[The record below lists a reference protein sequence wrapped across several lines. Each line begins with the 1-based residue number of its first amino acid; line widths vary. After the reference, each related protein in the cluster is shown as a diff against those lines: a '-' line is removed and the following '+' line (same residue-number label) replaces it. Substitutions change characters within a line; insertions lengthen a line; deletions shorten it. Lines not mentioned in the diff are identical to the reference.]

1 MAVSTSTLRTSN
13 SNMPNIIGAL
23 FAASGV
29 GLIVFLILNIV
40 TNESLRFAVETQAE
54 FSDLLL
60 TFLNTYGIVVPLI
73 MIGAGIYFIRLGMG
87 ILRRDLPSA
96 AWAKQVLFWVMVLMI
111 ALFIGQVSTNLTS
124 SASDATTW
132 LIAALAAIGA
142 GMAWFAMNWIGQNLE
157 DAFVGVETLSS
168 RDSRLAW
175 NLLLPTVIVLLLV
188 AARPLERTFI
198 ASLTDQRFAGAQ
210 DRVVNFVG
218 LQNYAQL
225 LGFRVDAIGCTEASP
240 GVCATR
246 EVSQTVTETQE
257 IAVDNEALRDILA
270 QITSGQ
276 NVRGVPN
283 LLGVINQPDVVQAA
297 IDDPNAS
304 IVDLMLGFDGERPLG
319 STMLRSMINVSN
331 PDLDIQ
337 NLVSVD
343 STTATVEIETSVTR
357 EETVYP
363 HPRDVVGQDYRDL
376 QYQVVNSFDILG
388 THYVLSARDA
398 QFVTSVGNT
407 LFYAVVSVVLEL
419 VLGMIIALTVNSKFK
434 GRGLMRAAMLVP
446 WAIPTVV
453 SARLWEVMLRD
464 NQSGVIN
471 HLLVNLGLI
480 EQPIAWLASSNTQ
493 IWSLIFVDV
502 WKTTPFFALLIL
514 AGLQTISGD
523 IYEAADVDGAS
534 RIRQFFSITL
544 PLLRPTLAVALVFRT
559 LDAVRAFD
567 VFDVLLGKQLQS
579 MATYNSFVLI
589 EQQQFG
595 YASAV
600 GVTIFVII
608 LVFTVIYVRALGVE
622 AE

>member
-1 MAVSTSTLRTSN
+1 
-13 SNMPNIIGAL
+13 
-23 FAASGV
+23 
-29 GLIVFLILNIV
+29 
-40 TNESLRFAVETQAE
+40 
-54 FSDLLL
+54 
-60 TFLNTYGIVVPLI
+60 
-73 MIGAGIYFIRLGMG
+73 
-87 ILRRDLPSA
+87 
-96 AWAKQVLFWVMVLMI
+96 
-111 ALFIGQVSTNLTS
+111 
-124 SASDATTW
+124 
-132 LIAALAAIGA
+132 
-142 GMAWFAMNWIGQNLE
+142 
-157 DAFVGVETLSS
+157 
-168 RDSRLAW
+168 
-175 NLLLPTVIVLLLV
+175 
-188 AARPLERTFI
+188 
-198 ASLTDQRFAGAQ
+198 
-210 DRVVNFVG
+210 
-218 LQNYAQL
+218 
-225 LGFRVDAIGCTEASP
+225 
-240 GVCATR
+240 
-246 EVSQTVTETQE
+246 
-257 IAVDNEALRDILA
+257 
-270 QITSGQ
+270 
-276 NVRGVPN
+276 
-283 LLGVINQPDVVQAA
+283 
-297 IDDPNAS
+297 
-304 IVDLMLGFDGERPLG
+304 
-319 STMLRSMINVSN
+319 MLRSMINVTN
-331 PDLDIQ
+331 PDLTIRELD
-337 NLVSVD
+337 SVAAD
-343 STTATVEIETSVTR
+343 SATVQVETTVTR
-357 EETVYP
+357 QETVYP

-376 QYQVVNSFDILG
+376 QYQVVNAFDVLG
-388 THYVLSARDA
+388 THFVFSARDA
-398 QFVTSVGNT
+398 DFVKSVGNT
-407 LFYAVVSVVLEL
+407 LFYTVVSVVLEL

-534 RIRQFFSITL
+534 RMRQFFSITL